1 MAKILLVE
9 DLANPRK
16 ALSILMKK
24 NGLEADEAENGQAAI
39 ELLNKQEYDLIVTDL
54 KMQPID
60 GMQLLQMARQQPN
73 PPEVIILTA
82 FASIENSVDAM
93 RLGAFDYL
101 SKPFKV
107 DVLLNSIK
115 NALAKKAQN
124 LDLQNTNE
132 NFKEIIGNSE
142 GINQVLWMTSQIAN
156 TNCTVL
162 ITGESGTGKELIAR
176 AIHEHSGRR
185 NQPLVTVNC
194 VTLAETL
201 LESEL
206 FGHVRGSFTGA
217 VRDRKGLFQEAD
229 GGSIFLDEIGDI
241 TPQTQKKLLRVLQEG
256 EIRRIG
262 DNQPIRVDV
271 RIIVATNR
279 DLEAEVA
286 KGNFRQD
293 LYYRLNVIPIH
304 LPPLRERQDDIP
316 LLAHHFIKKY
326 AQEIG
331 KEPPSLT
338 PEALECLVAYPWPGN
353 IRELENIIERA
364 LALSNKKILD
374 PDDLMF
380 RIRKIGE
387 SRSQPDGSTLAEME
401 KSVILKTLQS
411 CAGNHKLAAENLG
424 ISMTTLWR
432 KLKTYDHVPSE

>member
-24 NGLEADEAENGQAAI
+24 NGLDADEAENGQAAI
-39 ELLNKQEYDLIVTDL
+39 ELLREQEYDLIVTDL
-54 KMQPID
+54 KMRPVD
-60 GMQLLQMARQQPN
+60 GMQLLQVARQQPN

-82 FASIENSVDAM
+82 FGSIENSVDAM

-101 SKPFKV
+101 TKPFKV
-107 DVLLNSIK
+107 DVLLNSVK

-124 LDLQNTNE
+124 FDLQNADE
-132 NFKEIIGNSE
+132 GFGEIIGNSE

-185 NQPLVTVNC
+185 NKLLVTINC

-241 TPQTQKKLLRVLQEG
+241 TPQTQKKLCAFCRKAKSAASATTSRFGSMCGLSSPPTG
-256 EIRRIG
+256 IWKPKWKKAIS
-262 DNQPIRVDV
+262 V
-271 RIIVATNR
+271 RISTTVSMSFPSTCRPCASARTTSPCWRTISSKNTPRRSAKNR
-279 DLEAEVA
+279 
-286 KGNFRQD
+286 
-293 LYYRLNVIPIH
+293 RL
-304 LPPLRERQDDIP
+304 
-316 LLAHHFIKKY
+316 
-326 AQEIG
+326 
-331 KEPPSLT
+331 
-338 PEALECLVAYPWPGN
+338 
-353 IRELENIIERA
+353 
-364 LALSNKKILD
+364 
-374 PDDLMF
+374 
-380 RIRKIGE
+380 
-387 SRSQPDGSTLAEME
+387 
-401 KSVILKTLQS
+401 
-411 CAGNHKLAAENLG
+411 
-424 ISMTTLWR
+424 
-432 KLKTYDHVPSE
+432 

>member
-1 MAKILLVE
+1 
-9 DLANPRK
+9 
-16 ALSILMKK
+16 
-24 NGLEADEAENGQAAI
+24 
-39 ELLNKQEYDLIVTDL
+39 
-54 KMQPID
+54 
-60 GMQLLQMARQQPN
+60 
-73 PPEVIILTA
+73 LTA

-124 LDLQNTNE
+124 FDLQNADE
-132 NFKEIIGNSE
+132 GFGEIIGNSE

-185 NQPLVTVNC
+185 NKLLVTINC

-279 DLEAEVA
+279 DLEAEVE

-304 LPPLRERQDDIP
+304 LPPLRERRDDIP
-316 LLAHHFIKKY
+316 LLAHHFLKKY

-338 PEALECLVAYPWPGN
+338 PEALECLIAYAWPGN

-364 LALSNKKILD
+364 IALSNKKILD
-374 PDDLMF
+374 PEDLMF
-380 RIRKIGE
+380 GIRKIGD
-387 SRSQPDGSTLAEME
+387 SRRQPDGSTLAEME
-401 KSVILKTLQS
+401 KSVILKTLQA
-411 CAGNHKLAAENLG
+411 CAGNHKLTAENLG
-424 ISMTTLWR
+424 ISITTLWR
-432 KLKTYDHVPSE
+432 KLKTYDNVPSE

>member
-16 ALSILMKK
+16 ALTILMKK
-24 NGLEADEAENGQAAI
+24 HGLEADEAENGQAAI

-54 KMQPID
+54 KMHPID
-60 GMQLLQMARQQPN
+60 GMQLLQVARQQPN

-132 NFKEIIGNSE
+132 SFKEIIGNSE

-194 VTLAETL
+194 VALAETL

-229 GGSIFLDEIGDI
+229 GSSIFLDEIGDI

-286 KGNFRQD
+286 KGSFRQD

-316 LLAHHFIKKY
+316 LLVHHFIKKY

-364 LALSNKKILD
+364 LALSNKKVLE

-387 SRSQPDGSTLAEME
+387 SKPQPDGSTLAEME
-401 KSVILKTLQS
+401 KSVILKTLQA
-411 CAGNHKLAAENLG
+411 CAGNHKLTAENLG

>member
-24 NGLEADEAENGQAAI
+24 HGLDADEAENGQAAI
-39 ELLNKQEYDLIVTDL
+39 ELLREQEYDLIVTDL
-54 KMQPID
+54 KMRPVD
-60 GMQLLQMARQQPN
+60 GMQLLQVARQQPN

-124 LDLQNTNE
+124 FDLQNADE
-132 NFKEIIGNSE
+132 GFGEIIGNSE

-185 NQPLVTVNC
+185 NKLLVTINC

-279 DLEAEVA
+279 DLEAEVE

-304 LPPLRERQDDIP
+304 LPPLRERRDDIP
-316 LLAHHFIKKY
+316 LLAHHFLKKY

-338 PEALECLVAYPWPGN
+338 PEALECLIAYAWPGN

-364 LALSNKKILD
+364 IALSNKKILD
-374 PDDLMF
+374 PEDLMF
-380 RIRKIGE
+380 GIRKIGD
-387 SRSQPDGSTLAEME
+387 SRRQPDGSTLAEME
-401 KSVILKTLQS
+401 KSVILKTLQA
-411 CAGNHKLAAENLG
+411 CAGNHKLTAENLG
-424 ISMTTLWR
+424 ISITTLWR
-432 KLKTYDHVPSE
+432 KLKTYDNVPLE